1 MRRKWLTAEIELLK
15 KLYSD
20 SSPSQ
25 LESILGRNYLAISQ
39 QAKRLG
45 LLKSEEY
52 QISRLNQMRIKG
64 ANVKFTKAESK
75 VSNHQ
80 CFASMNSSSAYWL
93 GFLAADGFIE
103 NKSNRVVLNI
113 GKKDSDHLLLFK
125 AFVGGTG
132 EITEIK
138 SGTMMYSVLSRQI
151 HTNLVNFGVVQNR
164 NNIFQYPTIP
174 RELDSHFLRGFIDG
188 DGWVLSS
195 YSQIGMI
202 VGQVFLERV
211 KEIIL
216 EFAEVKG
223 NIYNKEKSGLYNLLF
238 QGRLNFNKLH
248 TWIMKDAEI
257 YLERKWNI

>member
-1 MRRKWLTAEIELLK
+1 MRRKWLTEEIELLK

-103 NKSNRVVLNI
+103 NKSNRVVLNL
-113 GKKDSDHLLLFK
+113 GKKDIDHLLFFK

-132 EITEIK
+132 EITERK
-138 SGTMMYSVLSRQI
+138 SGTMMYSFSSRQI

-202 VGQVFLERV
+202 AGKVFLERV

-223 NIYNKEKSGLYNLLF
+223 NIYKGKSGLYNLLF

>member
-1 MRRKWLTAEIELLK
+1 MRRKWLTEEIELLK

-113 GKKDSDHLLLFK
+113 GKKDRSFAVFQSFCWRNRGNYREKVWDYDVQLFK
-125 AFVGGTG
+125 SPNTYKSCEFWGGS
-132 EITEIK
+132 K
-138 SGTMMYSVLSRQI
+138 
-151 HTNLVNFGVVQNR
+151 
-164 NNIFQYPTIP
+164 
-174 RELDSHFLRGFIDG
+174 
-188 DGWVLSS
+188 
-195 YSQIGMI
+195 
-202 VGQVFLERV
+202 
-211 KEIIL
+211 
-216 EFAEVKG
+216 
-223 NIYNKEKSGLYNLLF
+223 
-238 QGRLNFNKLH
+238 
-248 TWIMKDAEI
+248 
-257 YLERKWNI
+257 